1 MLEEPK
7 QLRVKRP
14 ANRPTVEQIA
24 AFQDAPTSVV
34 ADAMINDG
42 VFRKGISA
50 LSGEAHVA
58 GPALT
63 VGCGPADIL
72 ALKAAVSFVETGDV
86 VVSTTTGFTGAATM
100 GDLVAGR
107 LKNVG
112 AVGFVTD
119 GAVRDAVGIIETGLA
134 VWCQGR
140 TPASPFSNGPGTI
153 GLPISI
159 GGHTVATGDM
169 VIADGD
175 GVVVVPFARIDEIA
189 AKVRHILSVEAVSEE
204 TVKNGATTYS
214 ESENLLNSDQVTWV
228 D

>member
-1 MLEEPK
+1 MLEEP
-7 QLRVKRP
+7 QPLRAKRP
-14 ANRPTVEQIA
+14 VNRPTAAQIA
-24 AFQDAPTSVV
+24 AFQDAPSSVV

-42 VFRKGISA
+42 VFDQGIRA

-72 ALKAAVSFVETGDV
+72 ALKAAISFVDAGDV
-86 VVSTTTGFTGAATM
+86 LVSTTNGFTGAATM
-100 GDLVAGR
+100 GDLIAGR
-107 LKNVG
+107 LKNAG

-140 TPASPFSNGPGTI
+140 TPASPFSNGPGTL

-159 GGHTVATGDM
+159 GGHTVETGDM
-169 VIADGD
+169 VVADGD

-189 AKVRHILSVEAVSEE
+189 AKVSHILSVEAVSEE

-214 ESENLLNSDQVTWV
+214 ESENLLNSDQVSWV

>member
-7 QLRVKRP
+7 PLRVKRP
-14 ANRPTVEQIA
+14 ERRPTADEVA
-24 AFQDAPTSVV
+24 LFQKAPSSVV

-42 VFRKGISA
+42 VFQPGIRA
-50 LSGEAHVA
+50 LTDEGRIA

-72 ALKAAVSFVETGDV
+72 ALKAAISFVEPGDV
-86 VVSTTTGFTGAATM
+86 VVSTSDGFTGAATM

-107 LKNVG
+107 LKNAG
-112 AVGFVTD
+112 AEGFVTD
-119 GAVRDAVGIIETGLA
+119 GAVRDATGILETGLP

-159 GGHTVATGDM
+159 GGQIVETGDM
-169 VIADGD
+169 VVADGD
-175 GVVVVPFARIDEIA
+175 GVVVIPFARISDVA
-189 AKVRHILSVEAVSEE
+189 AKVTDILATETASEE
-204 TVKNGATTYS
+204 VVRNGATSYPDS
-214 ESENLLNSDQVTWV
+214 EALLESDQIDWI

>member
-7 QLRVKRP
+7 PLRVRRPTKRP
-14 ANRPTVEQIA
+14 TAEQIA
-24 AFQDAPTSVV
+24 LFQKAPSSVV

-42 VFRKGISA
+42 VFQQGIRA
-50 LSGEAHVA
+50 LAGEAHVA

-63 VGCGPADIL
+63 VGCEPGDIL
-72 ALKAAVSFVETGDV
+72 ALKAAISFIEPGDV
-86 VVSTTTGFTGAATM
+86 VVSTSKGFTHSATM

-107 LKNVG
+107 IKNAG
-112 AVGFVTD
+112 AEGFVTD
-119 GAVRDAVGIIETGLA
+119 GAVRDATGIIETGLA

-159 GGHTVATGDM
+159 GGQTVESGDM
-169 VIADGD
+169 VVADGD
-175 GVVVVPFARIDEIA
+175 GVVVVPFALIDDIA
-189 AKVRHILSVEAVSEE
+189 AKVTHILSAEVASEE
-204 TVKNGATTYS
+204 VVKKGATTYAAS
-214 ESENLLNSDQVTWV
+214 EALLNSDQTDWI